1 MAEENPKIDMMCQ
14 TLLRKQ
20 LVTNENRLTTEGK
33 ELLAFFDLPSKEKI
47 TRIERDKDG
56 FEKWWNT
63 YPGTDTFKH
72 KGVSFSGTRA
82 LRINKEECQ
91 IKFNKII
98 LEGEHTS
105 DMLIKALEFDVLQ
118 KKENSIKNKTNK
130 LTYMQN
136 SFTYLN
142 QRTFEPF
149 IDLIK
154 EGETIKESPTQ
165 HSVDI

>member
-1 MAEENPKIDMMCQ
+1 MSLMCQ

-20 LVTNENRLTTEGK
+20 LVTRENRLTTEGK
-33 ELLAFFDLPSKEKI
+33 ELLAFFDLPSREKI
-47 TRIERDKDG
+47 TRIARDQDG
-56 FEKWWNT
+56 FEKWWAA

-72 KGVSFSGTRA
+72 KEKSFAGSRA

-98 LEGEHTS
+98 LEGEY
-105 DMLIKALEFDVLQ
+105 DAELLIKALNFDVMQ
-118 KKENSIKNKTNK
+118 KKENSVKMKTNK

-136 SFTYLN
+136 SLTYLN
-142 QRTFEPF
+142 QRSFEPF

-154 EGETIKESPTQ
+154 EGETIKEAPDEYKG
-165 HSVDI
+165 SVDI